1 MRFCIL
7 FVLLL
12 STAFTAPQPATSQ
25 SIADQYRDVANRII
39 DAATENHDAYARLTE
54 LVDRFG
60 ARISGSVALERAID
74 WMLGEM
80 VQDGLDNP
88 RTDPVMVPHWV
99 RGRESLQ
106 MVLPRPRELP
116 MLGLT
121 GSIATP
127 PGGIRAEVLVVTS
140 YEELEQRADEAG
152 G

>member
-1 MRFCIL
+1 
-7 FVLLL
+7 
-12 STAFTAPQPATSQ
+12 
-25 SIADQYRDVANRII
+25 
-39 DAATENHDAYARLTE
+39 
-54 LVDRFG
+54 
-60 ARISGSVALERAID
+60 
-74 WMLGEM
+74 M

-106 MVLPRPRELP
+106 MVLPRTRELP